1 MKRILIYKKVI
12 ENGEY
17 DILKEI
23 DYSEIANTVK
33 TKYAGIS
40 PNWANR
46 LWLQGIYS
54 EISSSDN
61 RCEFLKDS
69 MTPDEIN
76 SSYDLIIL
84 PMANIFWTGHIQ
96 DLERLAGIFEKISI
110 PTFVIACGVQA
121 DSYDDLP
128 QVLEALKKPAQ
139 RFICAI
145 YKTGGEFALRGEFTK
160 EFFDCLGFH
169 SAVVTGCPSLFQFG
183 RNLKIE
189 KEIVD
194 RQKFRPVFNG
204 RISGIAPFLNEFKSS
219 IYFDQCDYFPLVY
232 CPECWGSGSYSEV
245 KKLVHRYGYDAVALA
260 AESRLKLYPEMQRWY
275 ACLKNGEYHFSFGSR
290 IHGSIMSILSG
301 IPAVIWTCDSRTREM
316 AEFFGIPRTDKIPAD
331 VYDLYQSTDYVRFN
345 RNFPDR
351 FDAFEKFLRDCG
363 IVDSINQD
371 NLFFNIAQNEEPCE
385 CLGYVP
391 SEEVRKFLQENK
403 TRLKAGKAASDL
415 IERYVSKYKGFRR

>member
-61 RCEFLKDS
+61 QCEFLQDS

-96 DLERLAGIFEKISI
+96 DLERLAGIFDKISI

-139 RFICAI
+139 RFIRAI

-160 EFFDCLGFH
+160 EFFDRLGYH

-183 RNLKIE
+183 RNLRIE

-204 RISGIAPFLNEFKSS
+204 RMSGIAPFLNKFKSS

-232 CPECWGSGSYSEV
+232 CPECWGSGSYLEI

-316 AEFFGIPRTDKIPAD
+316 AEFFDIPRTDKIPAD
-331 VYDLYQSTDYVRFN
+331 LYELYQNTNYARFN

-363 IVDSINQD
+363 IVDSINTK
-371 NLFFNIAQNEEPCE
+371 NLFFDIEKVKEPCE
-385 CLGYVP
+385 CFWNEP
-391 SEEVRKFLQENK
+391 SESVRELLQEHK
-403 TRLKAGKAASDL
+403 TLLKMGKAASDL
-415 IERYVSKYKGFRR
+415 ITRYSNKFNALKR